1 MKVVGVDGCP
11 GGWVAVTWD
20 TSAGTLDVRVHW
32 SFAAL
37 LDATAD
43 VAAVAVDIPIGLP
56 GGKRGCDSLARKLLA
71 PKKSSSVFPAPDP
84 RLLSF
89 TTYAEANAWSR
100 ANLGKGISKQVF
112 AIFPKIA
119 KVNGL
124 LTPAMQARVF
134 EVHPEVSF
142 CLLAGAP
149 LLPRKG
155 TPEGYDV
162 RRRALMNALGLE
174 VWDRKAAFGL
184 AKPAKPDDILDATVA
199 AWTARRKVEGRENR
213 LADEAQV
220 DANGLRAEIVA

>member
-20 TSAGTLDVRVHW
+20 TDAGTLDVGVHW

-43 VAAVAVDIPIGLP
+43 AAAIAVDIPIGLP
-56 GGKRGCDSLARKLLA
+56 GGKRGCDSLAKQLLA

-89 TTYAEANAWSR
+89 TTYAEANAWSK

-119 KVNGL
+119 EVNGL
-124 LTPAMQARVF
+124 LAPAMQDRVF

-142 CLLAGAP
+142 CVLAGSP
-149 LLPRKG
+149 VVPRKG
-155 TPEGYDV
+155 KPEGYCL
-162 RRRALMNALGLE
+162 RRTALMDALGLE
-174 VWDRKAAFGL
+174 VWCRDAAFGL
-184 AKPAKPDDILDATVA
+184 AKPARPDDILDATVA
-199 AWTARRKVEGRENR
+199 AWTARRKLERR
-213 LADEAQV
+213 ATLLADESQV
-220 DANGLRAEIVA
+220 DAKGLRAEIVA